1 MKCLF
6 LCCLVLLGCG
16 GDPISPETDVLSNFM
31 SIANVRRDP
40 VHNVAGDIIGI
51 DLSAEIINTGPV
63 PIISPVIMTWKLRG
77 PNSEEIARATHRF
90 AKFDAGQAQ
99 GIALTMTFAPRENLL
114 GVQDVVT
121 FDFEESSQ

>member
-1 MKCLF
+1 MKYPF

-31 SIANVRRDP
+31 SIANVRRAPIHD
-40 VHNVAGDIIGI
+40 ATGDVTGI

-63 PIISPVIMTWKLRG
+63 PIVSPVIMTWKLRG
-77 PNSEEIARATHRF
+77 PNGEEIARATHRF

-99 GIALTMTFAPRENLL
+99 GIALTLTFAPRANLS
-114 GVQDVVT
+114 GVRDVVT
-121 FDFEESSQ
+121 FDFEGRGQ